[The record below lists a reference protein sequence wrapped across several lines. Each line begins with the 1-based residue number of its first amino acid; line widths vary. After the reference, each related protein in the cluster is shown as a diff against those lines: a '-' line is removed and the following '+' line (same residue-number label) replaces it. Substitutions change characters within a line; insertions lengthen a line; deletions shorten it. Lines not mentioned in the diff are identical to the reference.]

1 MKAHN
6 VQVKVNHYTE
16 LHVCAAVEHDMCQT
30 ILWSHFLDLFSILKT
45 HLANTSQC

>member
-16 LHVCAAVEHDMCQT
+16 LHVCAAVEHDICVQLYCGL
-30 ILWSHFLDLFSILKT
+30 IF
-45 HLANTSQC
+45 